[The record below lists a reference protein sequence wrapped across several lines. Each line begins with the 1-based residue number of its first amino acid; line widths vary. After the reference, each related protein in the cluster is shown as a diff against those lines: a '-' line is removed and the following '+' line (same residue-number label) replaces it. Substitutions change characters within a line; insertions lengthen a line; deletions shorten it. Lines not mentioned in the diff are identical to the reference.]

1 MARIDPI
8 MKNKTLLSLAF
19 ALAATFVSVAQADP
33 SHAPRPAAA
42 ASAPSSAG
50 PARIAAPAMTLRPA
64 AVPQLELKLP
74 STPGVICACVR
85 AAGRA

>member
-1 MARIDPI
+1 MATIDPI
-8 MKNKTLLSLAF
+8 MKNKTLLSLALAF
-19 ALAATFVSVAQADP
+19 AATFVSVAHADP

-42 ASAPSSAG
+42 ASAPSATG

-64 AVPQLELKLP
+64 TIPQLELKLP
-74 STPGVICACVR
+74 PTPGVICACVR